1 MASVSWDLV
10 HDAVRLREPARIEEP
25 VATRAAVAAIL
36 RGEEENLELLFM
48 RRAEQEGDPWSGH
61 ISFPGGR
68 AEPGKEDPLQTA
80 VRETEEET
88 GIDLGRDA
96 ELLGPL
102 DEIRA
107 MARGRPVDLSIAPF
121 VFRLLKSVNGTPNH
135 EVVSL
140 HWLPLARLLDEECR
154 STMEYEH
161 EGTTLE
167 APCLRIDEL
176 VIWGLTYRMFD
187 NLRQLVQAA
196 AAGPQPLVR
205 LVDHPIDVAGLLET
219 SPGDGAAC
227 LFVGVVRNENDG
239 RQVERLEYEAY
250 EEMAVP
256 LMKEIAAETKRRFPV
271 TEVRLVHRV
280 GRLAIGETSVAVAV
294 ASPHRAEAFEA
305 CRFAIDELKAT
316 VPIWKK
322 EYYADGTAWL
332 EGPGPG

>member
-1 MASVSWDLV
+1 MMSVTWDLV
-10 HDAVRLREPARIEEP
+10 HDALRLRKPARVEEP

-36 RGEEENLELLFM
+36 RGTEETLELLFM
-48 RRAEQEGDPWSGH
+48 RRAELEGDPWSGH

-68 AEPGKEDPLQTA
+68 AEPGEENPLQTA

-121 VFRLLKSVNGTPNH
+121 VFRLLTSVNGTPNH

-140 HWLPLARLLDEECR
+140 HWLPLARLLDGECR

-187 NLRQLVQAA
+187 NLRQLVEAA
-196 AAGPQPLVR
+196 AAGPPT
-205 LVDHPIDVAGLLET
+205 AG
-219 SPGDGAAC
+219 G
-227 LFVGVVRNENDG
+227 
-239 RQVERLEYEAY
+239 ER
-250 EEMAVP
+250 
-256 LMKEIAAETKRRFPV
+256 
-271 TEVRLVHRV
+271 
-280 GRLAIGETSVAVAV
+280 
-294 ASPHRAEAFEA
+294 
-305 CRFAIDELKAT
+305 
-316 VPIWKK
+316 
-322 EYYADGTAWL
+322 TAK
-332 EGPGPG
+332 P